1 MLETEDGKI
10 EIPLNEIRSQIPD
23 GCLVC
28 PDMTSEWADISV
40 GNLEGDPQWNTI
52 IVRTEKGETLI
63 ENAITEGWLTT
74 KKMPQENLEHLK
86 FAAGN
91 KKKRALSKAKAE
103 GLLNNAEDGTRSAIR
118 IRADVVGKI
127 MDGEEG

>member
-1 MLETEDGKI
+1 M
-10 EIPLNEIRSQIPD
+10 EIPLNELRSHIPD

-40 GNLEGDPQWNTI
+40 GNLEGEPQWNTI

-63 ENAITEGWLTT
+63 ENAVTDGWLVT
-74 KKMPQENLEHLK
+74 KEMPQENLEHLT

-91 KKKRALSKAKAE
+91 KKKRALSKAKAA
-103 GLLNNAEDGTRSAIR
+103 GLLNNPEEGARSAIR
-118 IRADVVGKI
+118 IRADVIEKI
-127 MDGEEG
+127 MGGEKG